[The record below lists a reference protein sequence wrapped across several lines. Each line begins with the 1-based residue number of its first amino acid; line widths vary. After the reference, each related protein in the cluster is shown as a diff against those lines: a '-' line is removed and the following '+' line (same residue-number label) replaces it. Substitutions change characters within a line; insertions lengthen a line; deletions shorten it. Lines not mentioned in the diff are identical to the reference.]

1 MIAASAGSNGAARS
15 LAWSRE
21 PQRGRGRR
29 DQPWRT
35 LVWPRASAWVR
46 HTDSKCPRLRGR
58 DAGGRDRWVRG
69 KLPEPYPLDVDDAE
83 LIGDLVLSMYFADA
97 RLARQCPKCGA
108 LHVDLDK
115 EGRGRQTLTQ
125 VGTRPSRVL
134 AVIPT
139 DTGHD

>member
-1 MIAASAGSNGAARS
+1 MGHLFRCDCGFPFGDSLPATLQGQIVPWETAEQVHQRFVNDIRALLAS
-15 LAWSRE
+15 
-21 PQRGRGRR
+21 
-29 DQPWRT
+29 
-35 LVWPRASAWVR
+35 
-46 HTDSKCPRLRGR
+46 R
-58 DAGGRDRWVRG
+58 DAGGRDRWVRS

-83 LIGDLVLSMYFADA
+83 LIGDLVLSTYFDDA

-115 EGRGRQTLTQ
+115 KGRRRQTLTQ